1 MIYLIKCLEKYF
13 FLIICEFCVDFYFIL
28 YSGWLIFDCLDIIL
42 NKVLEI
48 LEKKILK
55 IDMIGYNII
64 KRLFN
69 ECV

>member
-1 MIYLIKCLEKYF
+1 MFRKVF

-48 LEKKILK
+48 LEKKR
-55 IDMIGYNII
+55 Y
-64 KRLFN
+64 
-69 ECV
+69 